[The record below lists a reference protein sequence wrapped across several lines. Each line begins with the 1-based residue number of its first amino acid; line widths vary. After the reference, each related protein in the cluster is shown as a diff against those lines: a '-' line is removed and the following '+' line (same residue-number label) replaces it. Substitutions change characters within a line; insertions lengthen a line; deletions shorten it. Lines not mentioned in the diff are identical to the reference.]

1 MTVQAPRDVL
11 LVRPH
16 HFRPNPQTALDNTF
30 QTPVPATDE
39 VARAAHDAAT
49 RLAEHLRG
57 AGVGV
62 HLVEDLEHDRPDSV
76 FPNNWISTHH
86 DGRVA
91 LYPMYAPNR
100 RRERRTDVL
109 DLLRDTFHVSEVVD
123 YSGAEAEGR
132 FLEGTGAMV
141 LDHLSGTAYAAR
153 SLRTDEV
160 LLERFCDAFGYEPV
174 VFDSVDADGRPIYHT
189 NVMMAI
195 GTEVAMVGLDTIP
208 DPAAR
213 ADVAA
218 RLEASGRRVVALSG
232 EQVAEFAGNAIE
244 LTGSDGPLLA
254 LSSRAASSLTL
265 DQRSVIEESCR
276 LLPVDV
282 SAVELAGGSVRCMV
296 AGIHLERRESPD
308 ALTAKGLRR
317 AA

>member
-1 MTVQAPRDVL
+1 MTVQTPRDVL

-30 QTPVPATDE
+30 QSEAPGAGDG
-39 VARAAHDAAT
+39 ARAAHDAAT

-57 AGVGV
+57 AGVRV
-62 HLVEDLEHDRPDSV
+62 HLVEDLEQDRPDSV

-91 LYPMYAPNR
+91 IYPMYAPNR
-100 RRERRTDVL
+100 RTERRPDVL
-109 DLLRDTFHVSEVVD
+109 DLLREEYHVSEVVD

-141 LDHLSGTAYAAR
+141 LDHVSRTAYAAR
-153 SLRTDEV
+153 SLRTDAV
-160 LLERFCDAFGYEPV
+160 LLARFCDAFGYEPV
-174 VFDSVDADGRPIYHT
+174 LFDSVDAAGRPIYHT
-189 NVMMAI
+189 NVMMSV
-195 GTEVAMVGLDTIP
+195 GSEVAMVGLDTVP

-213 ADVAA
+213 AEMAA
-218 RLEASGRRVVALSG
+218 RLEASGRRVVALTQQ
-232 EQVAEFAGNAIE
+232 QVADFAGNTIE
-244 LTGSDGPLLA
+244 VAGADGPVLA
-254 LSSRAASSLTL
+254 LSARAAASLTL
-265 DQRSVIEESCR
+265 DQRAVIEESCR

-296 AGIHLERRESPD
+296 AGIHLERRETTTEPR
-308 ALTAKGLRR
+308 LRP

>member
-30 QTPVPATDE
+30 QASPPATAD

-62 HLVEDLEHDRPDSV
+62 HLVDDHEHDRPDSV
-76 FPNNWISTHH
+76 FPNNWISTHD

-91 LYPMYAPNR
+91 IYPMYAANR
-100 RRERRTDVL
+100 RRERRSDVL
-109 DLLRDTFHVSEVVD
+109 DLLRDAYRVSEVVD

-132 FLEGTGAMV
+132 YLEGTGAMV
-141 LDHLSGTAYAAR
+141 LDHVARTAYAAR
-153 SLRTDEV
+153 SLRTDSA
-160 LLERFCDAFGYEPV
+160 LFHRFCEAFGYEPV
-174 VFDSVDADGRPIYHT
+174 LFDSVDADGRPIYHT

-208 DPAAR
+208 DAGVR
-213 ADVAA
+213 ADVVA
-218 RLEASGRRVVALSG
+218 RLEATGRRVVALSQH
-232 EQVAEFAGNAIE
+232 QVAEFAGNTIE
-244 LTGSDGPLLA
+244 LTGADGPLLA
-254 LSSRAASSLTL
+254 LSSRAAASLTL
-265 DQRSVIEESCR
+265 DQRTVIEQSCS

-282 SAVELAGGSVRCMV
+282 AAVELAGGSVRCMV
-296 AGIHLERRESPD
+296 AGIHLERRESSDP
-308 ALTAKGLRR
+308 LTGARLQRV
-317 AA
+317 A